1 MDDVLEQI
9 RFKITELEA
18 KLSDLHTTERELS
31 ALERRELQRPKAA
44 PKWPAKPGRKA
55 NQQPVMEEPQE
66 KRQTVGAAVTEA
78 LAGHDPLTVGE
89 IAEAVTT
96 SGRPIDN
103 RAISFALQA
112 LKKRGLV
119 KGVDGKW
126 TVPKARS
133 RKKAEA
139 VAVGA

>member
-1 MDDVLEQI
+1 MDDALEQI
-9 RFKITELEA
+9 RLKITELEA

-31 ALERRELQRPKAA
+31 ALERRELQRAGVASKRS
-44 PKWPAKPGRKA
+44 AKPGPKA
-55 NQQPVMEEPQE
+55 KPVVEETSE
-66 KRQTVGAAVTEA
+66 KRQTVGGAVTEV
-78 LAGHDPLTVGE
+78 LTGHDPMTVGE
-89 IAEAVTT
+89 IANAVIA

-126 TVPKARS
+126 TVQKTRAN
-133 RKKAEA
+133 KKAQAVQVEA
-139 VAVGA
+139 